1 MPALK
6 PRHGAQPSPPA
17 KAPRPGRWLNV
28 GLRGLHQ
35 VAVVVLGAAV
45 LGAPVAAGPSAIA
58 VLATGLILFAMDLST
73 KPGLLGERAGMA
85 VLLKLA
91 LVAWMALDASARP
104 WLFWLVVAWSTVF
117 AHAPA
122 SFRHGRWI

>member
-1 MPALK
+1 M
-6 PRHGAQPSPPA
+6 
-17 KAPRPGRWLNV
+17 

>member
-1 MPALK
+1 VPALK

-58 VLATGLILFAMDLST
+58 VLATGLILFTMDLST